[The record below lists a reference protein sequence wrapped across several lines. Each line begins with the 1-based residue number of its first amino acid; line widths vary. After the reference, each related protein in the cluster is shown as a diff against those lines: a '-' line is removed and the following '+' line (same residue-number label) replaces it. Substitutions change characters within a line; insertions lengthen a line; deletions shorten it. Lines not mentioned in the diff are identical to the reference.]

1 MKNAINTILLL
12 ILLIKIIR
20 FRYLFHNA
28 VPHRNK
34 FLKIASDTCHHMHQ
48 TIIYFRVHLLHAK
61 FHGKICTCMY
71 HQHVSS
77 ACAISMYH
85 QHYHQ
90 HVSSAFITS
99 ITISMY
105 HQHYH
110 QHVSSA
116 CIISIIFLGI
126 ISDTIVLYPFSL
138 CFGIAF
144 HNLLLKHS
152 SGQYLS
158 RFDNFF
164 PMGSLLIYSQFF
176 FDRSITVSFVHESL
190 SLAQKL

>member
-20 FRYLFHNA
+20 FQYLFHNA

-34 FLKIASDTCHHMHQ
+34 FLKTASDTCHHMHQ
-48 TIIYFRVHLLHAK
+48 IIIYFRVHLLYAK

-77 ACAISMYH
+77 ACVISMYH

-90 HVSSAFITS
+90 HVSSALSSPCIIS
-99 ITISMY
+99 IIISMC
-105 HQHYH
+105 HQHFH

-116 CIISIIFLGI
+116 LSSLVSLVMPLFFL
-126 ISDTIVLYPFSL
+126 LFL
-138 CFGIAF
+138 CFWRAF
-144 HNLLLKHS
+144 HDLLFKHS
-152 SGQYLS
+152 
-158 RFDNFF
+158 
-164 PMGSLLIYSQFF
+164 
-176 FDRSITVSFVHESL
+176 
-190 SLAQKL
+190 

>member
-34 FLKIASDTCHHMHQ
+34 FLETASDTCHHMHQ

-85 QHYHQ
+85 QH
-90 HVSSAFITS
+90 VSPACIIS
-99 ITISMY
+99 IIISMY
-105 HQHYH
+105 HQHA
-110 QHVSSA
+110 SSA
-116 CIISIIFLGI
+116 
-126 ISDTIVLYPFSL
+126 
-138 CFGIAF
+138 
-144 HNLLLKHS
+144 
-152 SGQYLS
+152 LS
-158 RFDNFF
+158 
-164 PMGSLLIYSQFF
+164 
-176 FDRSITVSFVHESL
+176 SFVSL
-190 SLAQKL
+190 VMQLFFILFLFVSG